1 MHVVG
6 HEHIGVQAATA
17 FLERLAQPVAVS
29 KVVVISKEAGIAV
42 VSALDY
48 VQRNTSQV
56 DAGAAGHD
64 TPA

>member
-1 MHVVG
+1 M
-6 HEHIGVQAATA
+6 
-17 FLERLAQPVAVS
+17 AVS

-48 VQRNTSQV
+48 VQRNASQV

-64 TPA
+64 AAA